1 MPFFITSADGGN
13 AATLDSL
20 DSTQFVRADASD
32 TLTGATYTLDSST
45 DQKIILKGSSN
56 PYISFLQ
63 SSTEKAF
70 IQWSDH
76 YNAVRIGNQEDGSE
90 FLMRDDIEFSTDG
103 STFYKIWHAGNDGAG
118 SGLDA
123 DLLDGLTSLEFVRS
137 NAADT
142 IEDQISMSK
151 DTSNVLNFTASSTN
165 DSRGIAFNDRTA
177 LSADHNDGY
186 LRLNQGGGFT
196 NGVYTSGAFRADGEI
211 KGNGGVTVVNG
222 SAQLIASR
230 LTGALPAI
238 DGSNLTGISG
248 GLPTSGG
255 ELTGDLITHV
265 VKPDGNNTRTLGTS
279 SARWSDVFTNDL
291 HLSNKGGS
299 NKVDNTWGDFTIQ
312 EGVED
317 LFLINNRSGK
327 MYKFMLQEVS

>member
-1 MPFFITSADGGN
+1 
-13 AATLDSL
+13 
-20 DSTQFVRADASD
+20 
-32 TLTGATYTLDSST
+32 
-45 DQKIILKGSSN
+45 
-56 PYISFLQ
+56 
-63 SSTEKAF
+63 
-70 IQWSDH
+70 
-76 YNAVRIGNQEDGSE
+76 
-90 FLMRDDIEFSTDG
+90 
-103 STFYKIWHAGNDGAG
+103 
-118 SGLDA
+118 
-123 DLLDGLTSLEFVRS
+123 
-137 NAADT
+137 
-142 IEDQISMSK
+142 MSK
-151 DTSNVLNFTASSTN
+151 DTSDVLNFTASSTN

-186 LRLNQGGGFT
+186 LRLNQGQEFT
-196 NGVYTSGAFRADGEI
+196 NGVYTPLVMRADGGFNVDGI
-211 KGNGGVTVVNG
+211 TVIDG

-238 DGSNLTGISG
+238 DGSNLTNLPSS

-279 SARWSDVFTNDL
+279 SARWSDIFTNDL

-317 LFLINNRSGK
+317 LFLINNRNGK